1 MDVWQPTTDGC
12 LATRRMDVWQ
22 PLADGCLA
30 TPGGWMSGNPW
41 QPYVAL
47 AERESCELVT
57 SDAKLINNLQL
68 AFLFITSLSALP

>member
-1 MDVWQPTTDGC
+1 
-12 LATRRMDVWQ
+12 
-22 PLADGCLA
+22 
-30 TPGGWMSGNPW
+30 MSGNPW